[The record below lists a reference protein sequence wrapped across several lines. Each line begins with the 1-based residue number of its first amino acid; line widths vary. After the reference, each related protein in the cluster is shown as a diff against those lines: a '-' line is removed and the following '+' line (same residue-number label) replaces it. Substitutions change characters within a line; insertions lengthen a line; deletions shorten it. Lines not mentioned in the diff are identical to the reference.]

1 MENTTGTK
9 GKLNKLLSTGKEYIK
24 SLTKKGAVHIL
35 AGNFA
40 TKFVSF
46 FGSVFLSRL
55 ITKTD
60 MGILSYIENLYGY
73 GFVFVGVGMANSLLR
88 FVVLSE
94 EPEKKYAYVQY
105 ARKRGLIADLII
117 CAVMITANVFY
128 PHKSSFEVARGLL
141 PIMMLALPFQDLL
154 NQAQLNER
162 AMFAN
167 KRFAFFSVGSAAA
180 VVIARVIGAK
190 TGALTGVVIA
200 VLAVNIVLGLG
211 LQFISQR
218 KYFRGLRAETLTH
231 DEKHEAAVYSIQ
243 YMITNGLLT
252 FFMLMNIY
260 LLGRLIDDP
269 TVVADYKIAYS
280 FPVNI
285 SIFSSAIG
293 IFIAPYFVK
302 NERDKDW
309 VRKNYFRTMG
319 AGFAIIGPVCIVM
332 ALLARFLISLY
343 GAQYLNVVP
352 LMRVLIIGSFADA
365 ALRYPVTN
373 ILAAMGQVRY
383 NMIVAACGFVL
394 QTILN
399 IILIPKLGAYAIA
412 INTIVIHTLMAAA
425 LFIVF
430 NKKYEIIRIGS
441 GK

>member
-1 MENTTGTK
+1 MENTTGIK
-9 GKLNKLLSTGKEYIK
+9 GKLNKVITTGRQYIK
-24 SLTKKGAVHIL
+24 SLTEKGALHIL
-35 AGNFA
+35 IGNFA

-73 GFVFVGVGMANSLLR
+73 AFVFVGIGMANSLLR
-88 FVVLSE
+88 FVVLADS
-94 EPEKKYAYVQY
+94 PEKKYAYVQY

-117 CAVMITANVFY
+117 CAVMVIANVFY
-128 PHKSSFEVARGLL
+128 PHKSSYEVARVLL
-141 PIMMLALPFQDLL
+141 PIMVLALPFQDML

-180 VVIARVIGAK
+180 VVIARIIGAV
-190 TGALTGVVIA
+190 TGELTGVVIA
-200 VLAVNIVLGLG
+200 VLAINVILGLG
-211 LQFISQR
+211 LQIVSQ
-218 KYFRGLRAETLTH
+218 KTYFRGVRAERLTGE
-231 DEKHEAAVYSIQ
+231 EKHEAAVYSVQ
-243 YMITNGLLT
+243 YMITNGLWS

-260 LLGRLIDDP
+260 LLGRLLDDP
-269 TVVADYKIAYS
+269 TVVADYKIAYA

-302 NERDKDW
+302 NEQNKDW

-319 AGFAIIGPVCIVM
+319 AGFAILGPVCIVM

-343 GAQYLNVVP
+343 GEQYMNVVP
-352 LMRVLIIGSFADA
+352 LMRVLIIGCFVDA

-373 ILAAMGQVRY
+373 IMAAMGQVRY
-383 NMIVAACGFVL
+383 NMIVAGSGFIL
-394 QTILN
+394 QLILN
-399 IILIPKLGAYAIA
+399 IILIPRMGAYAIA
-412 INTIVIHTLMAAA
+412 VNSIIVHALMAAA
-425 LFIVF
+425 IFAVF
-430 NKKYEIIRIGS
+430 NKKYEIIRLRG
-441 GK
+441 